1 MRRDSLYI
9 LILGFLLFSF
19 SVKSQDTRTYDG
31 YGNNQINPEWG
42 MAGGDISRISPA
54 NYADG
59 VSVLDEADKP
69 GAREISNVIFSQTEI
84 IPDKISLSDYVW
96 VFGQFIDHDISLV
109 ENGTESLS
117 IEIPEDDEFFNPAI
131 PMILGRSEIV
141 PGTGITT
148 PREFENK
155 ITAFLDGSAIYG
167 SSQDRADYLRSH
179 VDGKL
184 KVSNGNLLPWNTTT
198 GEFNDPKDP
207 NAPFMADDTH
217 QNIKLFVAGDI
228 RANENPLLIALHTI
242 FVREH
247 NRQCEELS
255 LEHPNWGDEIL
266 FQSARKRVIAILQSI
281 TYNEWLPAMGMEL
294 PDYQGYNADVNP
306 NITNAFSAAAF
317 RVGHTLINSNIIR
330 MDNQGEEIPDGNIS
344 LRDAYFNP
352 LAVRLTGGIDSYLK
366 GMATQ
371 VQQNMDCKVIDDV
384 RNFLFGAPGQ
394 GGLDLVAINIKR
406 GRDRGL
412 ANYNQLRSA
421 IGMPAFKSF
430 FDLTNDHQTAN
441 ALADIYGSID
451 ELDAWV
457 GLLGED
463 HMPGSI
469 FGELIMDII
478 EKQFRSIRDGDRY
491 WYEIDNGLT
500 TEDIEEINNTRIY
513 DLIVRNTGITL
524 MQKNLFEAMPHT
536 VIPNGPALTEVQLE
550 SVLYPNPVGD
560 EPSSLKVYSDI
571 DTEASVRIMDNQG
584 RTIKTIETNLQAGEN
599 FIEISLGNEINRG
612 LYNLLIESGNN
623 FRIVKMIKQ

>member
-1 MRRDSLYI
+1 
-9 LILGFLLFSF
+9 
-19 SVKSQDTRTYDG
+19 
-31 YGNNQINPEWG
+31 
-42 MAGGDISRISPA
+42 
-54 NYADG
+54 
-59 VSVLDEADKP
+59 
-69 GAREISNVIFSQTEI
+69 
-84 IPDKISLSDYVW
+84 
-96 VFGQFIDHDISLV
+96 
-109 ENGTESLS
+109 
-117 IEIPEDDEFFNPAI
+117 
-131 PMILGRSEIV
+131 MILGRSEIV

-500 TEDIEEINNTRIY
+500 TEEIEEINNTRIY